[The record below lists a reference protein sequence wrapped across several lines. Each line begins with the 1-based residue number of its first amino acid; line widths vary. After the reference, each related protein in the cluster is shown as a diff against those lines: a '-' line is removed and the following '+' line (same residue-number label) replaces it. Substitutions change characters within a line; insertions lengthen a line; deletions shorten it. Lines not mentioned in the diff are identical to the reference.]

1 MLYALYYQLGAK
13 SLTSH
18 LKIKTEKKKR
28 LLSTAW
34 PPILLSDT
42 CTRPTLLPVYG
53 MTAVW
58 MSMHRM
64 T

>member
-34 PPILLSDT
+34 PQSFYQT
-42 CTRPTLLPVYG
+42 HVHGRPFCPCMG
-53 MTAVW
+53 
-58 MSMHRM
+58 
-64 T
+64 